1 MGIRYDNTVCGLSP
15 LARGT
20 LPRISLPRPSVR
32 FIPAGAGNT
41 WRLTFSARPSAVYPR
56 WRGEHALYRLFHQ
69 QLAGLSPLARG
80 TRVGVDLVVIGG
92 RFIPAGAGNTIYTVP
107 GAPGDAVYP
116 RWRGEHFAITFYRPS
131 AAGLSPLARG
141 TRPFPLRQIG
151 AKRFIPAGAGN
162 TSPGIDASR
171 PQPVYPRW
179 RGEHSSDYIGIKTL
193 IGLSPLARGTRER
206 LRPGERV

>member
-20 LPRISLPRPSVR
+20 RQVVRALPPEMR

-41 WRLTFSARPSAVYPR
+41 VPRWRRYFLSPVYPR
-56 WRGEHALYRLFHQ
+56 WRGEHSLIR
-69 QLAGLSPLARG
+69 QLEEARAGLSPLARG
-80 TRVGVDLVVIGG
+80 THFFTDFDSGKW
-92 RFIPAGAGNTIYTVP
+92 RFIPAGAGNTT
-107 GAPGDAVYP
+107 APGFSDLVV
-116 RWRGEHFAITFYRPS
+116 T
-131 AAGLSPLARG
+131 
-141 TRPFPLRQIG
+141 
-151 AKRFIPAGAGN
+151 
-162 TSPGIDASR
+162 
-171 PQPVYPRW
+171 VYPRW